1 MKKKKVEKNILV
13 AFLLNLGFSI
23 YEFIGGTLTGSVAIV
38 SDAVHD
44 LGDAV
49 SIGISYFLER
59 KSHKKADD
67 KYTFGYVRYSVI
79 GGLITTAI
87 LLVGS
92 VFVIAQAAERIFQ
105 PVEIHYNGMIV
116 LALVGVVVNSLAA
129 YWTRSGKSLNQRSV
143 NLHMLEDVLGWV
155 VVLVGAFIMKLTNFG
170 LIDPIL
176 SILVAG
182 FILKEAVKNCLAIL
196 DVLLEKTPREID
208 LKSLSWELS
217 ELEGVDGIHHLH
229 IWTMDGE
236 HNYATLHVV
245 CAKKAEETKQAVKKF
260 LKEKGIAHVTV
271 EMENLTEKCV
281 EHECAAAEEKVELHA
296 HHHHH

>member
-1 MKKKKVEKNILV
+1 MAEKNILV

-44 LGDAV
+44 LGDAF

-59 KSHKKADD
+59 KSHKKADE
-67 KYTFGYVRYSVI
+67 KYTYGYVRYSVI
-79 GGLITTAI
+79 GGLITTTI
-87 LLVGS
+87 LVVGS
-92 VFVIAQAAERIFQ
+92 VFVTSQAVQRIFD
-105 PVEIHYNGMIV
+105 PVEIHYDAMIV
-116 LALVGVVVNSLAA
+116 LAVVGVVVNALAA

-155 VVLVGAFIMKLTNFG
+155 VVLVGAIVMRLTNFG

-182 FILKEAVKNCLAIL
+182 FILKEAVKNCLAIF
-196 DVLLEKTPREID
+196 DVLLEKTPREIN
-208 LKSLSWELS
+208 LKELQK
-217 ELEGVDGIHHLH
+217 ELCKLRNVDEVHHLH
-229 IWTMDGE
+229 VWTMDGE

-245 CAKKAEETKQAVKKF
+245 CAPETGEVTKQTVKAL
-260 LKEKGIAHVTV
+260 LKEKGIAHATV
-271 EMENLTEKCV
+271 ELESPSEKCIEQKCV
-281 EHECAAAEEKVELHA
+281 AAEERVAAHHHA
-296 HHHHH
+296 HHH